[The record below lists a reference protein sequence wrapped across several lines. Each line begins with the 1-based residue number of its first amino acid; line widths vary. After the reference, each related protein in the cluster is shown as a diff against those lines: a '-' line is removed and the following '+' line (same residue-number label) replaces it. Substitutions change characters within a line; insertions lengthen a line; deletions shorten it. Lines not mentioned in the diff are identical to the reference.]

1 MASNRIGRINEEIQK
16 ELSSAIRNL
25 KDPRVQD
32 TMISITRV
40 ETTPDLRWAKVY
52 VSFLDASRAKDA
64 VVLYNPEITPK
75 YAPLMEGLTV
85 KEPREGDLIVAVD
98 VAEDHMLPK
107 AHGYLR
113 NSVDLRIDHHGGN
126 REFTPKS
133 LVDPQSASC
142 AEIIWDILGE
152 LDIQMDEKM
161 AEAIYVGTAT
171 DTGCFRY
178 ANTDVHTFDC
188 AADCAAAG
196 ANIFGWNQLLFETHS
211 LEKLRLQ
218 GWMAEN
224 VKIFS
229 EGKLAVCALPRE
241 VEERIGVS
249 EDDMGNL
256 SSFIRSIEGVCMAAL
271 LREAEEGCKLSVRA
285 IPGWDAAAVCA
296 MFGGGGHAGAAG
308 GFIKEPLASA
318 EKTLMDAM
326 LRWEKA

>member
-1 MASNRIGRINEEIQK
+1 MFLTRTEVADYLEKHDHYCILTHRRPDGDTVG
-16 ELSSAIRNL
+16 SAAGL
-25 KDPRVQD
+25 CLG
-32 TMISITRV
+32 
-40 ETTPDLRWAKVY
+40 LRAM
-52 VSFLDASRAKDA
+52 DKDA

-107 AHGYLR
+107 AHSYLR

-133 LVDPQSASC
+133 LVDPKSASC

-196 ANIFGWNQLLFETHS
+196 ADVFGWNQLLFETHS
-211 LEKLRLQ
+211 LAQLRLQ

-241 VEERIGVS
+241 VEERIGVN

-256 SSFIRSIEGVCMAAL
+256 SSFVRSIEGVCMAGL
-271 LREAEEGCKLSVRA
+271 LREAEEGCKISLRA

-296 MFGGGGHAGAAG
+296 MFGGGGHSGAAG
-308 GFIKEPLASA
+308 GFIKLPLKEA
-318 EKTLMDAM
+318 EKALMHAM
-326 LRWEKA
+326 LKWENS

>member
-1 MASNRIGRINEEIQK
+1 
-16 ELSSAIRNL
+16 
-25 KDPRVQD
+25 
-32 TMISITRV
+32 
-40 ETTPDLRWAKVY
+40 
-52 VSFLDASRAKDA
+52 
-64 VVLYNPEITPK
+64 
-75 YAPLMEGLTV
+75 
-85 KEPREGDLIVAVD
+85 
-98 VAEDHMLPK
+98 MLPK

-196 ANIFGWNQLLFETHS
+196 ADIFGWNQLLFETHT

-308 GFIKEPLASA
+308 GFIKEPLAQA

>member
-1 MASNRIGRINEEIQK
+1 MFLTRTEVADYLEKHDHYCILTHRRPDGDTVG
-16 ELSSAIRNL
+16 SAVGL
-25 KDPRVQD
+25 CLG
-32 TMISITRV
+32 
-40 ETTPDLRWAKVY
+40 LR
-52 VSFLDASRAKDA
+52 SMGKDA
-64 VVLYNPEITPK
+64 VVLYNPEITPR
-75 YAPLMEGLTV
+75 YEPLMEGLTV

-107 AHGYLR
+107 AHSYLR
-113 NSVDLRIDHHGGN
+113 NLVDLRIDHHGGN
-126 REFTPKS
+126 REFTPKA

-161 AEAIYVGTAT
+161 ADAIYVGTAT
-171 DTGCFRY
+171 DTGCFRF

-196 ANIFGWNQLLFETHS
+196 ANIFGWNQLLFETNT

-229 EGKLAVCALPRE
+229 EGKLAVCALPKA
-241 VEERIGVS
+241 VEERIGVN
-249 EDDMGNL
+249 EDDLGNL
-256 SSFIRSIEGVCMAAL
+256 SSYIRSIEGVCMAGL
-271 LREAEEGCKLSVRA
+271 LREAEDGCKISLRA

-308 GFIKEPLASA
+308 GFAKLPLAEA
-318 EKTLMDAM
+318 EKALMEAM
-326 LRWEKA
+326 LKWEKG

>member
-1 MASNRIGRINEEIQK
+1 MF
-16 ELSSAIRNL
+16 L
-25 KDPRVQD
+25 
-32 TMISITRV
+32 TRAEV
-40 ETTPDLRWAKVY
+40 AD
-52 VSFLDASRAKDA
+52 FLDRNDHYCILTHRRPDGDTVGSAAGLCLGLRSMGKEANI
-64 VVLYNPEITPK
+64 LHNPEITPI
-75 YAPLMEGLTV
+75 YEPLFAGLTV
-85 KEPREGDLIVAVD
+85 KEPGEGNIIIAVD

-133 LVDPQSASC
+133 LVDSQSASC

-196 ANIFGWNQLLFETHS
+196 ADVFGWNQLLFETHS
-211 LEKLRLQ
+211 LAQLRLQ

-229 EGKLAVCALPRE
+229 DGKLAVCALPKS

-256 SSFIRSIEGVCMAAL
+256 SSFIRSIEGVCMAGL
-271 LREAEEGCKLSVRA
+271 LREAEDGCKISLRA

-308 GFIKEPLASA
+308 GFIKEPLLSA

-326 LRWEKA
+326 LKWENG

>member
-1 MASNRIGRINEEIQK
+1 MFLTRTEVADYLEKHDHYCILTHRRPDGDTVG
-16 ELSSAIRNL
+16 SAVGL
-25 KDPRVQD
+25 CLG
-32 TMISITRV
+32 
-40 ETTPDLRWAKVY
+40 LRAM
-52 VSFLDASRAKDA
+52 DKDA
-64 VVLYNPEITPK
+64 VVLYNPEITPR
-75 YAPLMEGLTV
+75 YEPLLEGLTV

-152 LDIQMDEKM
+152 LDIQMDEKI

-196 ANIFGWNQLLFETHS
+196 ADIFGWNQLLFETHS

-241 VEERIGVS
+241 VEERIGVN

-256 SSFIRSIEGVCMAAL
+256 SSFIRSIEGVCMAGL
-271 LREAEEGCKLSVRA
+271 LREAEDGCKISLRA

-308 GFIKEPLASA
+308 GFIKEPLADA

-326 LRWEKA
+326 LKWEKG

>member
-1 MASNRIGRINEEIQK
+1 MHLTRSEVADYLERHANYCILTHRRPDGDTVGSAVGLCLGLRSIG
-16 ELSSAIRNL
+16 
-25 KDPRVQD
+25 
-32 TMISITRV
+32 
-40 ETTPDLRWAKVY
+40 
-52 VSFLDASRAKDA
+52 KDA
-64 VVLYNPEITPK
+64 NILYHPEITPK

-107 AHGYLR
+107 AHSYLR

-133 LVDPQSASC
+133 LVDPQAASC

-196 ANIFGWNQLLFETHS
+196 ADIFGWNQLLFETHP

-241 VEERIGVS
+241 VEARIGVS

>member
-1 MASNRIGRINEEIQK
+1 M
-16 ELSSAIRNL
+16 
-25 KDPRVQD
+25 D
-32 TMISITRV
+32 
-40 ETTPDLRWAKVY
+40 
-52 VSFLDASRAKDA
+52 KDA

-75 YAPLMEGLTV
+75 FEPLLEGLTV

-161 AEAIYVGTAT
+161 AEAIYVGTST

-196 ANIFGWNQLLFETHS
+196 ADVFGWNQLLFETHS
-211 LEKLRLQ
+211 LAKLRLQ

-224 VKIFS
+224 VKLFS
-229 EGKLAVCALPRE
+229 EGRLAVCALPKS
-241 VEERIGVS
+241 VEEKIGVN
-249 EDDMGNL
+249 EDDLGNL
-256 SSFIRSIEGVCMAAL
+256 SSFIRSIEGVCMAGL
-271 LREAEEGCKLSVRA
+271 LREAEDGCKISLRA

-308 GFIKEPLASA
+308 GFIKEHLLSA
-318 EKTLMDAM
+318 EKSLMDAM
-326 LRWEKA
+326 LKWENS

>member
-1 MASNRIGRINEEIQK
+1 MFLTRSEVADYLERHDNYCILTHRRPDGDTVG
-16 ELSSAIRNL
+16 SAAALCLGLRAMGKKAHILHN
-25 KDPRVQD
+25 
-32 TMISITRV
+32 
-40 ETTPDLRWAKVY
+40 PDL
-52 VSFLDASRAKDA
+52 
-64 VVLYNPEITPK
+64 TPK
-75 YAPLMEGLTV
+75 YEPLVEGLTV
-85 KEPREGDLIVAVD
+85 KEPGDGDLIVAVD

-107 AHGYLR
+107 AHSYLR

-133 LVDPQSASC
+133 LVDPESASC
-142 AEIIWDILGE
+142 AEIIWDILGDLDIE
-152 LDIQMDEKM
+152 LDKAM
-161 AEAIYVGTAT
+161 ADAIYVGTAT
-171 DTGCFRY
+171 DTGCFRF
-178 ANTDVHTFDC
+178 ANTNVHSFDC

-196 ANIFGWNQLLFETHS
+196 ADVFGWNQIFFETNT

-229 EGKLAVCALPRE
+229 EGRMAICAIPRA

-256 SSFIRSIEGVCMAAL
+256 SSFIRSIEGVCLAGL
-271 LREAEEGCKLSVRA
+271 LRETEDGAKISLRA

-308 GFIKEPLASA
+308 GFIKLPLPEAA
-318 EKTLMDAM
+318 KALEEAM
-326 LRWEKA
+326 LKWENS

>member
-1 MASNRIGRINEEIQK
+1 MFLTRTEVADYLEKHDHYCILTHRRPDGDTVG
-16 ELSSAIRNL
+16 SAAAL
-25 KDPRVQD
+25 CLG
-32 TMISITRV
+32 
-40 ETTPDLRWAKVY
+40 LRAM
-52 VSFLDASRAKDA
+52 DKDA

-85 KEPREGDLIVAVD
+85 KAPREGDLIVAVD

-107 AHGYLR
+107 AHSYLR

-152 LDIQMDEKM
+152 LDIQMDEKI

-196 ANIFGWNQLLFETHS
+196 ADVFGWNQLLFETHS
-211 LEKLRLQ
+211 LAQLRLQ

-224 VKIFS
+224 VKLFS

-256 SSFIRSIEGVCMAAL
+256 SSFIRSIEGVCMAGL
-271 LREAEEGCKLSVRA
+271 LREAEDGCKISLRA
-285 IPGWDAAAVCA
+285 IPGWDAAAVCS

-326 LRWEKA
+326 LKWEKG

>member
-1 MASNRIGRINEEIQK
+1 MFLTRAEVADYLEKHDHYCILTHRRPDGDTVG
-16 ELSSAIRNL
+16 SAAAL
-25 KDPRVQD
+25 CLG
-32 TMISITRV
+32 
-40 ETTPDLRWAKVY
+40 LRAM
-52 VSFLDASRAKDA
+52 DKDA

-75 YAPLMEGLTV
+75 FEPLLEGLTV

-152 LDIQMDEKM
+152 LDIQMDEKI

-196 ANIFGWNQLLFETHS
+196 ADIFGWNQLLFETHS
-211 LEKLRLQ
+211 LAQLRLQ

-241 VEERIGVS
+241 VEERIGVN

-256 SSFIRSIEGVCMAAL
+256 SSFIRSIEGVCMAGL
-271 LREAEEGCKLSVRA
+271 LREAEDGCKISLRA
-285 IPGWDAAAVCA
+285 VPGYNAADVCA

-308 GFIKEPLASA
+308 GFIKEPLLSA

-326 LRWEKA
+326 LKWENS